1 MVVYFLGELQTS
13 GWDWYREYKETSE
26 PLVKKHGGKYLIK
39 GGKSAK
45 LEGTGELPS
54 AYVLLEFPDEESARG
69 FYNDPDYAPMIKL
82 RQSSGVESDVVII
95 DGFEET
101 A

>member
-45 LEGTGELPS
+45 LEGAGELPS

-82 RQSSGVESDVVII
+82 RQASGVETDVVII
-95 DGFEET
+95 DGFEE
-101 A
+101 